1 MRDTHSEEGLG
12 ELTTAV
18 VICAVFAIVLAGIV
32 GLHQRERAVEAWAAQ
47 ESAAAA
53 VAGGGSPS
61 AAPALTPTP
70 SPSPDPPGAYTVRR
84 GDSLFSV
91 AADVGVSPNE
101 LIYWNRDTYP
111 TLQSTPALRPGW
123 VLRIDGPPLPT
134 RTPTPTVAPTPEPIL
149 AAPSVP
155 GLPTFTAASFPA
167 SDRVTVTWYLV
178 EGGTPREIL
187 ESIEEN
193 GPWSEWARDR
203 ATADVRV
210 QPSFDFVFETDADG
224 GCVVVP
230 TADPPVS
237 LTYHVRLPAWSPPQ
251 GVSVATVEWW
261 ASQLTRTVAHE
272 AHHVTLYEEHL
283 VAMREVVAT
292 GTCDTVADALQV
304 VWDGALQAN
313 CEFDLAE
320 YGRAAGLTLESCL
333 ATGR

>member
-1 MRDTHSEEGLG
+1 MRVTESEPGPG

-18 VICAVFAIVLAGIV
+18 VICAVFAIVLAGMIV
-32 GLHQRERAVEAWAAQ
+32 LHQRQQAVAAWAAQ
-47 ESAAAA
+47 TSA
-53 VAGGGSPS
+53 VAEGGATPS
-61 AAPALTPTP
+61 AAPTPTR

-101 LIYWNRDTYP
+101 LIYWNRETYP
-111 TLQSTPALRPGW
+111 TIQSTPALRPGW
-123 VLRIDGPPLPT
+123 VLRIEGPPLPT
-134 RTPTPTVAPTPEPIL
+134 PTPEPTVAPTPEPIL

-178 EGGTPREIL
+178 DGASPREIL
-187 ESIEEN
+187 ESIEDN
-193 GPWSEWARDR
+193 GPWSEWAAEN
-203 ATADVRV
+203 ATAHVLV
-210 QPSFDFVFETDADG
+210 QPSFDFVFETDAAG
-224 GCVVVP
+224 TCVVAP

-237 LTYHVRLPAWSPPQ
+237 ITYRVMLPAWSPSE
-251 GVSVATVEWW
+251 GASVATIEWW
-261 ASQLTRTVAHE
+261 ADQLTRTVAHE

-292 GTCDTVADALQV
+292 ATCDALPDALQV

-333 ATGR
+333 ALGR